1 MAAVVHLD
9 THAVVFL
16 YAEGATGVGEASARC
31 LERCRSVVISP
42 MVRLEMH
49 YLHEIGRLVPTP
61 SKVLEA
67 LTGPL
72 PLSVSDPSFQQVI
85 AAAEEERW
93 TRDPFN
99 RVIVAQA
106 RLAKAPLISRDRRIH
121 QHYEA
126 AVW

>member
-1 MAAVVHLD
+1 
-9 THAVVFL
+9 
-16 YAEGATGVGEASARC
+16 
-31 LERCRSVVISP
+31 

-61 SKVLEA
+61 FTVIEG

-72 PLSVSDPSFQQVI
+72 PLSVGDPSFQQVI

-93 TRDPFN
+93 TRDPFD

-106 RLAKAPLISRDRRIH
+106 RLAKAPLVTRDRRIH
-121 QHYEA
+121 QHYED